1 MLLSTVINYPIYV
14 HIKYSNIV
22 PYNEMK
28 YFANYYFISYVLG
41 LHVTTVTTLGVKQ

>member
-1 MLLSTVINYPIYV
+1 MLLVTVINCPIYV

-28 YFANYYFISYVLG
+28 YFANCYFISYVLG
-41 LHVTTVTTLGVKQ
+41 LHVITVTTLGVKQ